1 MKACRPRGQ
10 VFLAQNKLME
20 ADGEF
25 SIALDLAQRVGNP
38 TQLWKTYVALGDLRQ
53 VQGREDDAHRV
64 YRDALG
70 HRRRRGW
77 FDRRAAGEYVR
88 QFVAR
93 AGDTQKGKK
102 GVGFMSHW
110 TLDKFSDDQ
119 QLDLVKYV
127 VLWHHQSLNLF
138 LKETIDDLG

>member
-64 YRDALG
+64 YRDALSVIA
-70 HRRRRGW
+70 
-77 FDRRAAGEYVR
+77 DVAAGLTDEPLVNT
-88 QFVAR
+88 FVNSSHVQAIL
-93 AGDTQKGKK
+93 KK
-102 GVGFMSHW
+102 AKKES
-110 TLDKFSDDQ
+110 
-119 QLDLVKYV
+119 
-127 VLWHHQSLNLF
+127 VL
-138 LKETIDDLG
+138 